1 MAAISTPEMA
11 RAARACVCEL
21 LPPPMRPMC
30 VGIALFAFAAEV
42 NAVHAGVVHLGDG
55 GGAAA
60 RVGEDFGFVGRSF
73 QSACHA
79 EAEHAFFI
87 VGEYNFFAKGMQS
100 RDAIHAA
107 EVWAATKDEAGVF
120 FENGLLL
127 PGYPIRFDFEHAP
140 VGAALCGDDRAVA
153 NDAHLR
159 GVFGLDGFGI
169 VPEVEAVDITVVEPE
184 TDMMRMVH
192 AFAGAGLER
201 IAARD

>member
-1 MAAISTPEMA
+1 MIEDDNGDRLSADAAIDCAPA
-11 RAARACVCEL
+11 AARS
-21 LPPPMRPMC
+21 PN
-30 VGIALFAFAAEV
+30 GIALFAFAAEV
-42 NAVHAGVVHLGDG
+42 NAVHAGIVQLGDG
-55 GGAAA
+55 SGAAA

-140 VGAALCGDDRAVA
+140 VGAALSGVDPRAA

-159 GVFGLDGFGI
+159 GVFGLDGLGI
-169 VPEVEAVDITVVEPE
+169 GPEDVADDINVVETE
-184 TDMMRMVH
+184 ADKKRM
-192 AFAGAGLER
+192 
-201 IAARD
+201 